1 MVRHWIKI
9 MLVSLFVLIQTA
21 CPKYF
26 TQQPHDVRVH
36 QPDDHGGSDSG
47 SG

>member
-1 MVRHWIKI
+1 
-9 MLVSLFVLIQTA
+9 MLLRYGKMMLLAILVLIQTA
-21 CPKYF
+21 CPKYVM
-26 TQQPHDVRVH
+26 QPPNDVRVH

>member
-9 MLVSLFVLIQTA
+9 MLVSLFVLIETA
-21 CPKYF
+21 CPRYF
-26 TQQPHDVRVH
+26 TQQPNDVRVH
-36 QPDDHGGSDSG
+36 QPGDHGGSDSD